1 MDTYIYIYYIQIEK
15 SPCFLGF
22 HHVKPFCL
30 VKPPHLHHGS
40 GGQETNGGR
49 VAVGTG
55 AGAILVSQR
64 WLGVIHPI
72 LANHHYFGLDYILFG
87 NHHHHHY
94 FGESSSLLCHWDF
107 IFRSFVLET
116 TMLYAYIYTYVI
128 CVYKYM
134 YYFHPL
140 RHRFPSWYPS

>member
-1 MDTYIYIYYIQIEK
+1 MYIYTYIYRYTHIYIHGYMYIYIHTYIYIYIQIEK

-72 LANHHYFGLDYILFG
+72 LANHHYFVWESSSSSSSLF
-87 NHHHHHY
+87 

-107 IFRSFVLET
+107 IFWSFVWRLQCY
-116 TMLYAYIYTYVI
+116 MHIYIYI
-128 CVYKYM
+128 CDM
-134 YYFHPL
+134 CI
-140 RHRFPSWYPS
+140 